1 MFTLKPQANAPFP
14 TYATFPYNRDTVFTE
29 YPPGARGYRSDQDK
43 VPALENIIQKQEG
56 SP

>member
-1 MFTLKPQANAPFP
+1 MSSLKPQANAPFP
-14 TYATFPYNRDTVFTE
+14 TYATFPCNRDAVFTE

-43 VPALENIIQKQEG
+43 VPDLEKIIQKQGG